1 MRRTE
6 AHQGVRMIKFSSIL
20 SRYEAA
26 EFSQA
31 EAAELLGIGERTFR
45 RWRQRFED
53 EGEAGL
59 LDRRLGKASGKRV
72 PSDRSEEVEALYRT
86 RYAGFTA
93 KHFHEHLVKEHNFSW
108 GYTWTK
114 TFLYSKGLLEK
125 AKRRG
130 AHRRKRERRPLPGM
144 MLHQDGSMHVWLAG
158 QPALDLIVTLDDAT
172 SAIYSA
178 FLIEEEGTVS
188 TFRALMEVFGYSWRP
203 LELRRSCADS
213 YIDLP
218 QILYDLTTIIAKAP
232 PMKIESP
239 LPLPRTR
246 VIAHLP
252 AAMLTAPE
260 MLRRG

>member
-72 PSDRSEEVEALYRT
+72 PSDRSDEVEALYRT

-114 TFLYSKGLLEK
+114 TG
-125 AKRRG
+125 
-130 AHRRKRERRPLPGM
+130 
-144 MLHQDGSMHVWLAG
+144 
-158 QPALDLIVTLDDAT
+158 ITNT
-172 SAIYSA
+172 SAKA
-178 FLIEEEGTVS
+178 
-188 TFRALMEVFGYSWRP
+188 RP
-203 LELRRSCADS
+203 ISS
-213 YIDLP
+213 
-218 QILYDLTTIIAKAP
+218 
-232 PMKIESP
+232 
-239 LPLPRTR
+239 
-246 VIAHLP
+246 
-252 AAMLTAPE
+252 
-260 MLRRG
+260 